1 MPNLH
6 HILRISAVS
15 LLALSLS
22 CGGAAL
28 IPLFE
33 FGFIGTTSGN
43 VCVEMFF
50 GPEKPTTESGTFQ
63 FANMNVAG
71 VQRSYS
77 GTWSNDTFDI
87 STDAAV
93 GDPIAARYR
102 GSFVGENTIELHP
115 MSGVGLPQI
124 ILQRKKGDG
133 TPSC

>member
-1 MPNLH
+1 MPTLH

-22 CGGAAL
+22 CGGEAS

-43 VCVEMFF
+43 ACVEMFF
-50 GPEKPTTESGTFQ
+50 GPEKPTAESGTFE

-71 VQRSYS
+71 VQRSYT
-77 GTWSNDTFDI
+77 GTWSSDTFDI

-93 GDPIAARYR
+93 GDPIATRYR
-102 GSFVGENTIELHP
+102 GTFVGENTIELHP
-115 MSGVGLPQI
+115 MSGVDLPPI
-124 ILQRKKGDG
+124 ILQRKNSDG